1 MGVCTSCGSTIAEEA
16 RFCDKCGIPVASKSI
31 IETAKANTI
40 ELIAHVTFATGQTGG
55 PFTEDAIRSMIARQ
69 QIKITDSVVL
79 SGGSTWVP
87 ITQSPFARDIV
98 TQASVDRLAASTCP
112 RCGAAMAVVTKK
124 SAMATILIL
133 VGIISSVFIIGIVL
147 IIIGVM
153 MRRKGKVAYQCPRC
167 NYRA

>member
-1 MGVCTSCGSTIAEEA
+1 MAEEM
-16 RFCDKCGIPVASKSI
+16 RFCNKCGLPVTSKTA
-31 IETAKANTI
+31 IETAKTNTI
-40 ELIAHVTFATGQTGG
+40 EVIAPPAATWYVTFATGQRGG
-55 PFTEDAIRSMIARQ
+55 PFTGDAIQSMIARQ
-69 QIKITDSVVL
+69 QIKITDSVIAV
-79 SGGSTWVP
+79 GGSAWVP

-98 TQASVDRLAASTCP
+98 TQATVDRLAASTCP

-133 VGIISSVFIIGIVL
+133 VGIITSVFIIGVIL

-153 MRRKGKVAYQCPRC
+153 MRRKGKVSYQCPRC